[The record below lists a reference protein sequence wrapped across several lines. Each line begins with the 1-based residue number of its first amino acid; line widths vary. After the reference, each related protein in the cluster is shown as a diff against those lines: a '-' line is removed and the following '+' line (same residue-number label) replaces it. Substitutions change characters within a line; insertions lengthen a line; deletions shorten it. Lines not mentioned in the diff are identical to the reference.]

1 MLMDRYIIRNGIVV
15 TPDDISRRDI
25 LIQGETIIR
34 VAPTIADENAQVID
48 ADGYHILPGLIDAHV
63 HLRDPGATHKEDFA
77 TGTRAALAGG
87 VTTVLD
93 MPNNPRPTT
102 TRQALE
108 NKRKVAHAKAV
119 CDYGLYVGGTAE
131 NAGSESAGR
140 VESHLANWGAVGLKL
155 YLGATTGDLLLT
167 E

>member
-48 ADGYHILPGLIDAHV
+48 ADGFYILPGLVDAHV

-87 VTTVLD
+87 VTSVLD
-93 MPNNPRPTT
+93 MPNNRQPTT
-102 TRQALE
+102 TQQAVEE
-108 NKRKVAHAKAV
+108 NRRIARDRAF
-119 CDYGLYVGGTAE
+119 CDYGLYVGATA
-131 NAGSESAGR
+131 
-140 VESHLANWGAVGLKL
+140 
-155 YLGATTGDLLLT
+155 
-167 E
+167 